1 MGVEKKSSSGDARI
15 TLKPMPKPP
24 MKIPSDAFA
33 ALQSNIEGT
42 LDNGKVI
49 RSTLAAYSNTGPYNA
64 DWEVE
69 AAVEALHVF
78 GSRWTIEILATLYIT
93 GPRRFNEM
101 KNMLSGISSRTL
113 SDKLRFLADEG
124 LVLRI
129 VTEGPPVKVSYELSK
144 HGLTCGRLLSP
155 LVAHLKVKMGS
166 VQEE

>member
-1 MGVEKKSSSGDARI
+1 MSVEKKSSSGEPPLP
-15 TLKPMPKPP
+15 LKPMPTPP
-24 MKIPSDAFA
+24 MKLPADVFA
-33 ALQSNIEGT
+33 TVQSHIEGT
-42 LDNGKVI
+42 LENGKII
-49 RSTLAAYSNTGPYNA
+49 RSTLETYSNTGPFNA

-101 KNMLSGISSRTL
+101 KGMLSGISSRTL

-124 LVLRI
+124 LVLRL
-129 VTEGPPVKVSYELSK
+129 VNEGPPIKVSYELSE

-155 LVAHLKVKMGS
+155 LVAHLKVEMGS
-166 VQEE
+166 VQVE

>member
-1 MGVEKKSSSGDARI
+1 MEKKSSSGGTRVQ
-15 TLKPMPKPP
+15 LNPMPTPP
-24 MKIPSDAFA
+24 MKIPADAFE
-33 ALQSNIEGT
+33 ALQNNIEGT
-42 LDNGKVI
+42 LNNGKII
-49 RSTLAAYSNTGPYNA
+49 RSTLANYSNQGPFNA

-113 SDKLRFLADEG
+113 SDKLRFLTEEG
-124 LVLRI
+124 LVLRL
-129 VTEGPPVKVSYELSK
+129 VTEGPPVKVNYELSQ

-166 VQEE
+166 VRPE